1 MRTLLLLVQE
11 NKPVH
16 AVSVG
21 EHPVQIGRAPAN
33 DLVLGDPSL
42 SRRHASIWTRG
53 KKIWLADHGSTNGT
67 YVNDHAV
74 KGAVEITESDLIRL
88 GNGTQLRVKRLQDE
102 AEDLGVDSGLVLLDV
117 ASGVRRSLRVG
128 TNALD
133 GRATIKVTSA
143 GSSVTLNV
151 GQRGRSLAV
160 ELDFELGDRTYR
172 IERPE
177 PMEDTGPINDET
189 SNAFAYKVAATL
201 NGASGAEVQVERIA
215 GGDPH
220 LVSATPAVLLY
231 ILARKLE
238 KDIADGVRASVAGWC
253 SDDDIR
259 VGIWGRDVDHSSNTL
274 NVLLYRTRKELEK
287 HGYHGGCIEK
297 RRRATRLS
305 VIEASTY

>member
-42 SRRHASIWTRG
+42 SRRHASIWTRAE
-53 KKIWLADHGSTNGT
+53 KVWLADHGSTNGT
-67 YVNDHAV
+67 FVNDHAV
-74 KGAVEITESDLIRL
+74 KGAVEITERDAIRL
-88 GNGTQLRVKRLQDE
+88 GNGTQLKIKRLEEE
-102 AEDLGVDSGLVLLDV
+102 ATDLGGDSGLVLLDV

-128 TNALD
+128 TNELD
-133 GRATIKVTSA
+133 GRANVEVTAQGNSA
-143 GSSVTLNV
+143 VLVV
-151 GQRGRSLAV
+151 GTRKRSLAAEV
-160 ELDFELGDRTYR
+160 DFELGDRTYR
-172 IERPE
+172 IERPQQ
-177 PMEDTGPINDET
+177 MEDTGPINDET
-189 SNAFAYKVAATL
+189 SNAFAYKVSATL

-238 KDIADGVRASVAGWC
+238 SDIAAGVRASVAGWC

-287 HGYHGGCIEK
+287 HGYHGGAIEK

-305 VIEASTY
+305 VIEASTF

>member
-21 EHPVQIGRAPAN
+21 EHPVQIGRAHAN

-53 KKIWLADHGSTNGT
+53 DKVWLADHGSTNGT
-67 YVNDHAV
+67 FVNDHAV
-74 KGAVEITESDLIRL
+74 KGAVEVTERDTIRL
-88 GNGTQLRVKRLQDE
+88 GNGTQLKIKQLQE
-102 AEDLGVDSGLVLLDV
+102 EVGDLGVDTGLVLLDV

-128 TNALD
+128 TNMLD
-133 GRATIKVTSA
+133 GRATLEVDAS
-143 GSSVTLNV
+143 GSNPILHI
-151 GQRGRSLAV
+151 GKRERSLESEV
-160 ELDFELGDRTYR
+160 DFELGERTYR
-172 IERPE
+172 IERPD
-177 PMEDTGPINDET
+177 PIEDTGPISDET

-201 NGASGAEVQVERIA
+201 NGASGAEVQVERLT
-215 GGDPH
+215 GGEPH

-238 KDIADGVRASVAGWC
+238 RDIEDGVRASVAGWC

-259 VGIWGRDVDHSSNTL
+259 VGIWGRDVDNSSNTL
-274 NVLLYRTRKELEK
+274 NVLLYRTRKALEK
-287 HGYHGGCIEK
+287 NGYHGGCIEK

-305 VIEASTY
+305 VIEARTF

>member
-1 MRTLLLLVQE
+1 MRTLLLLVQDG
-11 NKPVH
+11 KPVH

-21 EHPVQIGRAPAN
+21 EHPIQIGRAPAN

-53 KKIWLADHGSTNGT
+53 KKVWLADHGSTNGT
-67 YVNDHAV
+67 FVNDHAV
-74 KGAVEITESDLIRL
+74 KGAVEVGEKDAIRL
-88 GNGTQLRVKRLQDE
+88 GNGTQLRVKQLEEGEEQ
-102 AEDLGVDSGLVLLDV
+102 LGVDSGLVLLDV

-128 TNALD
+128 NNTLD
-133 GRATIKVTSA
+133 GRTAVDVGPA
-143 GSSVTLNV
+143 GSSVVLTT
-151 GQRGRSLAV
+151 GTRKRSLAL
-160 ELDFELGDRTYR
+160 ELDFEVGDRTYR
-172 IERPE
+172 IERPNAL
-177 PMEDTGPINDET
+177 EDTGPINDET

-215 GGDPH
+215 GGEPH

-238 KDIADGVRASVAGWC
+238 KDLEDGVRPSVAGWC